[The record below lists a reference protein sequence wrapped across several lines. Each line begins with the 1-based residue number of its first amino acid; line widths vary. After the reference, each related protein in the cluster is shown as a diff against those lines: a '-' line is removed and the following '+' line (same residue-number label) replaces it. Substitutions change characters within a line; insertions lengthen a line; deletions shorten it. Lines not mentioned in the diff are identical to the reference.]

1 MLLNKRRIKK
11 AIRSP
16 FGALILTFGY
26 DKFKWVDD
34 EIYLKIMFKYYI
46 GHKLNLKMPSSYNEK
61 LQWIKLYD
69 RNPVYTKYVDK
80 IAVRDFI
87 ADTLGKEYLIP
98 LIGVWHDPDEID
110 FSALPDQFV
119 LKCNHN
125 SGTGM
130 CICKDK
136 SIINPIEIKENLRKG
151 LKEDYFYQGREW
163 PYKNVERKILCEKFM
178 VDESGTELKDYKVM
192 CFNGEP
198 KLIEL
203 HMGRFTD
210 HQTQDFYDINWKRTN
225 ITQGGIS
232 VYGASTTDMPKPDT
246 LDKMLEFSRILSKG
260 IPHVR
265 IDWYSI
271 NGKLFFGEMTFFDGS
286 GFDPYDKYEDDLL
299 LGSWINLPKE
309 KQI

>member
-1 MLLNKRRIKK
+1 MLINKRRIKK
-11 AIRSP
+11 AMRSP
-16 FGALILTFGY
+16 LGALILTFGY
-26 DKFKWVDD
+26 EKFKWVNDKL
-34 EIYLKIMFKYYI
+34 YLKIMFKYYL
-46 GHKLNLKMPSSYNEK
+46 GHTLNLDNPTSYNEK

-69 RNPVYTKYVDK
+69 RNPIYVKYVDK
-80 IAVRDFI
+80 VAVRDFI
-87 ADTLGKEYLIP
+87 ANTLGDEYLIP
-98 LIGVWHDPDEID
+98 LIGVWETPDEID
-110 FSALPDQFV
+110 FATLPRQFV

-136 SIINPIEIKENLRKG
+136 FSISEEKVKEDLHKG
-151 LKEDYFYQGREW
+151 LKEDYFYFGREW
-163 PYKNVERKILCEKFM
+163 PYKFVKRKIICEQFM

-210 HQTQDFYDINWKRTN
+210 HQTQDFYDTNWNKTD

-232 VYGASTTDMPKPDT
+232 VYGTSTSDVPKPDT
-246 LDKMLEFSRILSKG
+246 LDKMLEFSRILSKN

-271 NGKLFFGEMTFFDGS
+271 NGRLYFGEMTFFDGS
-286 GFDPYDKYEDDLL
+286 GFDPYDRYEDDLL

-309 KQI
+309 KRV